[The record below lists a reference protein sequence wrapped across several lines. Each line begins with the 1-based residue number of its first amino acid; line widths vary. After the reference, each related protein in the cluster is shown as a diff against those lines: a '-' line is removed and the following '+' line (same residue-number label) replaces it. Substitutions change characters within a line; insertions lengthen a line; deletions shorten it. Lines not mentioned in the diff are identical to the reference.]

1 MIYRFK
7 EVFMIN
13 PCENC
18 KRKPNCPDVCYPKKD
33 YKRAIKKRAR
43 KK

>member
-1 MIYRFK
+1 M
-7 EVFMIN
+7 EN
-13 PCENC
+13 PCKKC

-33 YKRAIKKRAR
+33 YKRAMKKRAR